1 MSVIFSNASILN
13 LFVSLITVLAITLVF
28 KTSTTTNFAQTTIA
42 TFGGYLVAKLCY
54 EDKLNIWLS
63 LVIGLVVCLLMGL
76 FIDTCIIRRA
86 KAANA
91 VSKQIITMGFTY
103 VLLSLIS
110 VVMQIHEADGTLIQ
124 QNPATVFLPLTST
137 IDGNKVVANGFTI
150 GNITYYWN
158 TVICVAMSVVLIVIY
173 FVLVYRTKFGL
184 GVRMTA
190 SNETTAQMMGVNTH
204 LITAFS
210 WSFATMLG
218 CFACVFLNTDTG
230 SLNTSIMTSVQLM
243 AFLACVVG
251 GFTTFW
257 GSAVATVIIWLL
269 GALVN
274 LLGTVNEI
282 SEITKW
288 KDVIVYGIAM
298 ILVLIKPSGL
308 FGKAVRKKV

>member
-110 VVMQIHEADGTLIQ
+110 VVMQIHEADGSLIQ
-124 QNPATVFLPLTST
+124 QNPATVFLDLTSN
-137 IDGNKVVANGFTI
+137 IDGKIISNGFTI
-150 GNITYYWN
+150 GTITYYWN
-158 TVICVAMSVVLIVIY
+158 TVICVAMAVVLIVIY
-173 FVLVYRTKFGL
+173 FVLVYKTKFGL

-218 CFACVFLNTDTG
+218 CFACVFLNTTTG

-274 LLGTVNEI
+274 LLGTVDAIAN
-282 SEITKW
+282 ITMW

-298 ILVLIKPSGL
+298 ILVLIKPNGL

>member
-42 TFGGYLVAKLCY
+42 TFGGYLVAKLGY
-54 EDKLNIWLS
+54 EHNINIWLS

-110 VVMQIHEADGTLIQ
+110 VVMQIREADGSIIQ
-124 QNPATVFLPLTST
+124 QNPATVFLPLTNADT
-137 IDGNKVVANGFTI
+137 TAYGFKI
-150 GNITYYWN
+150 GQITYYWN
-158 TVICVAMSVVLIVIY
+158 TLICVGIAAILIAVF
-173 FVLVYRTKFGL
+173 FVLVYKTKFGL

-218 CFACVFLNTDTG
+218 CFACVFLNTTTG

-251 GFTTFW
+251 GFNTFW
-257 GSAVATVIIWLL
+257 GPAVATVIIWLL

-274 LLGTVNEI
+274 LIGSVPSI
-282 SEITKW
+282 SDITMW
-288 KDVIVYGIAM
+288 KDVIVYGVAM

>member
-63 LVIGLVVCLLMGL
+63 LVIGLAVCLLMGL

-110 VVMQIHEADGTLIQ
+110 VVMQIHEADGSLIQ
-124 QNPATVFLPLTST
+124 QNPATVFLALTSN
-137 IDGNKVVANGFTI
+137 IDGKIISNGFTV
-150 GNITYYWN
+150 GTITYYWN
-158 TVICVAMSVVLIVIY
+158 TVICVAMAVVLIVIY
-173 FVLVYRTKFGL
+173 FVLVYKTKFGL

-218 CFACVFLNTDTG
+218 CFACVFLNTATG

-274 LLGTVNEI
+274 LLGTVDAIAN
-282 SEITKW
+282 ITMW
-288 KDVIVYGIAM
+288 KDVIVYGVAM

>member
-42 TFGGYLVAKLCY
+42 TFGGYLVAKLGY
-54 EDKLNIWLS
+54 EHNINIWLS

-110 VVMQIHEADGTLIQ
+110 VVMQIREADGSIIQ
-124 QNPATVFLPLTST
+124 QNPATVFLPLTNADT
-137 IDGNKVVANGFTI
+137 TAYGFKI
-150 GNITYYWN
+150 GEVTYYWN
-158 TVICVAMSVVLIVIY
+158 TLICVGIAAILITIF
-173 FVLVYRTKFGL
+173 FVLVYKTKFGL

-218 CFACVFLNTDTG
+218 CFACVFLNTTTG

-251 GFTTFW
+251 GFNTFW
-257 GSAVATVIIWLL
+257 GPAVATVIIWFL

-274 LLGTVNEI
+274 LLGSVPSI
-282 SEITKW
+282 SDITMW
-288 KDVIVYGIAM
+288 KDVIVYGVAM

>member
-110 VVMQIHEADGTLIQ
+110 VVMQIHEADGSLIQ
-124 QNPATVFLPLTST
+124 QNPATVFLDLTSN
-137 IDGNKVVANGFTI
+137 IDGKIVSNGFTI
-150 GNITYYWN
+150 GAITYYWN
-158 TVICVAMSVVLIVIY
+158 TVICVAMAVVLIVIY
-173 FVLVYRTKFGL
+173 FVLVYKTKFGL

-218 CFACVFLNTDTG
+218 CFACVFLNTATG

-251 GFTTFW
+251 GFSTFW

-274 LLGTVNEI
+274 LLGTVDAIAN
-282 SEITKW
+282 ITMW

>member
-1 MSVIFSNASILN
+1 MIVIFSNASILN

-42 TFGGYLVAKLCY
+42 TFGGYLVAKLGY
-54 EDKLNIWLS
+54 EHNINIWVS
-63 LVIGLVVCLLMGL
+63 LIIGLVVCLLMGL

-110 VVMQIHEADGTLIQ
+110 VVMQIHEADGSLIQ
-124 QNPATVFLPLTST
+124 QNPATVFLPLTNTVDSS
-137 IDGNKVVANGFTI
+137 AYGFKI
-150 GNITYYWN
+150 GNVTYYWN
-158 TVICVAMSVVLIVIY
+158 TLICVGMAAILIAVFFI
-173 FVLVYRTKFGL
+173 LVYKTKFGL

-218 CFACVFLNTDTG
+218 CFACVFLNNTTG
-230 SLNTSIMTSVQLM
+230 ALNTSIMTSVQLL

-251 GFTTFW
+251 GFNTFW
-257 GSAVATVIIWLL
+257 GPAVATVIIWLL

-274 LLGTVNEI
+274 LLGSVPAI
-282 SEITKW
+282 SDITMW